1 MTQGERLKELRKNV
15 LGLTL
20 ENFGEKLGV
29 AKNTI
34 SQWESGRN
42 SISESM
48 LKAICREYNVN
59 YFWLKDGEGESLVGL
74 PETTIDELALEF
86 DLDDFEKAMII
97 EFLKLKKEER
107 DVVKNYIRN
116 VLKKEP
122 D

>member
-20 ENFGEKLGV
+20 ESFGEKLGV
-29 AKNTI
+29 KKNAV
-34 SQWESGRN
+34 SRWENGIN
-42 SISESM
+42 NIPESM

-59 YFWLKDGEGESLVGL
+59 YFWLKDGEGEPLVGL

-86 DLDDFEKAMII
+86 DLDDFEKSMIV

-107 DVVKNYIRN
+107 DIVKNYMRN
-116 VLKKEP
+116 VLKKGT
-122 D
+122 